1 MTEPVRAA
9 FDIETVSPQLSLDE
23 RPEFEDSRQFELLGC
38 AVAYDYPDGGRESV
52 VHWRDGW
59 GPDAE
64 LDLIETVL
72 DTLADADR
80 MFTYNG
86 TGFDT
91 IHLTGRARIAGANA
105 DRREPL
111 ERAERFLDRVDHVDL
126 QPPANDA
133 FGSYTSL
140 EEALSA
146 VGIDPAE
153 TDPTAFDHGVGPAGW
168 ATGTETPVQSK
179 DVARLGEVYLDT
191 APAGDG
197 SASGDAV
204 GRSYTETAHRDRQF
218 PDGTHE
224 GVDHE
229 ALEAMLTHYARGDVA
244 DLFDLADARPF

>member
-1 MTEPVRAA
+1 VTEPVRAA

-23 RPEFEDSRQFELLGC
+23 RPEFEDSRQFEMLGG
-38 AVAYDYPDGGRESV
+38 AVAYDDPDGRRESV

-64 LDLIETVL
+64 LDLIETL
-72 DTLADADR
+72 IDALADADR
-80 MFTYNG
+80 MVTYNG

-105 DRREPL
+105 GRREPL
-111 ERAERFLDRVDHVDL
+111 DRAERLLARIDHVDL

-140 EEALSA
+140 EEALTA

-168 ATGTETPVQSK
+168 ATGPETPVQSK
-179 DVARLGEVYLDT
+179 DVARLGEVYLDVVS
-191 APAGDG
+191 AGDEE
-197 SASGDAV
+197 SAAT

-218 PDGTHE
+218 PDRTHD
-224 GVDHE
+224 GVDRE
-229 ALEAMLTHYARGDVA
+229 ALEAMLTHYARADVA

>member
-1 MTEPVRAA
+1 VTGPVRAA

-23 RPEFEDSRQFELLGC
+23 RPDFEDSRQFELLGG
-38 AVAYDYPDGGRESV
+38 AVAYDYPDGRRESV
-52 VHWRDGW
+52 VHWRDEW

-64 LDLIETVL
+64 LDLIETLV
-72 DTLADADR
+72 DALADADR
-80 MFTYNG
+80 MLTYNG

-91 IHLTGRARIAGANA
+91 IHLAGRARIAGANA
-105 DRREPL
+105 DRREPFD
-111 ERAERFLDRVDHVDL
+111 RAERLLARIDHVDL

-168 ATGTETPVQSK
+168 ATDPQTPVQSK

-191 APAGDG
+191 APAGDEES
-197 SASGDAV
+197 SAAA
-204 GRSYTETAHRDRQF
+204 GRSYTEAAHRDRQF
-218 PDGTHE
+218 PDETHA
-224 GVDHE
+224 GVDRE
-229 ALEAMLTHYARGDVA
+229 ALEAMLTHYARADVA